1 MKRLNSK
8 GENGFD
14 KISNLK
20 PKKNILNELQSLS
33 KLIKRNIKVL
43 NLDTVELEPDYVVP
57 NNFDPKESKN
67 RLITEF
73 FDESSNLSNKGNY
86 DQHSLTVINPCELQQ
101 EINESSQNDLKSQ
114 GAFTKAT
121 DSL

>member
-86 DQHSLTVINPCELQQ
+86 D
-101 EINESSQNDLKSQ
+101 
-114 GAFTKAT
+114 
-121 DSL
+121 